1 MDNINYDC
9 ITSKNL
15 RDAYV
20 INQKHDTIFELSEK
34 LDKFDLIFKNILLAV
49 KDFKKY
55 YQKEINT
62 INGNEYVVLGF
73 DFIVDNEKNVQI
85 IEINHRSNYGTLIL
99 DCDVSFFKD
108 MILLLANNSKSRDL
122 ILI

>member
-1 MDNINYDC
+1 MDLKISFHNIMKNSDYTPESYLSSSNITYD
-9 ITSKNL
+9 NL
-15 RDAYV
+15 L
-20 INQKHDTIFELSEK
+20 T
-34 LDKFDLIFKNILLAV
+34 KNILLAV

-99 DCDVSFFKD
+99 DCVVSFFKD